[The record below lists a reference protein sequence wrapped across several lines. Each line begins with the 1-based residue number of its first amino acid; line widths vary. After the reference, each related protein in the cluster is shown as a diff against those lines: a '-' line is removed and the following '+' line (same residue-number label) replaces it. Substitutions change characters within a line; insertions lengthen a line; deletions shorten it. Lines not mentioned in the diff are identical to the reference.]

1 MISRLW
7 YRVRLRP
14 DQIAAGH
21 VELIRRRF
29 VRAVERVDGTVDMCL
44 FIAAHATHLDDLRA
58 DGVGELGSTADAV
71 FFSPASIA
79 AIPHV
84 LARYGAELCEP
95 PHRAYAALLV
105 GEARHWDLLP
115 YAAH

>member
-1 MISRLW
+1 MSCLW
-7 YRVRLRP
+7 YRVRLRQ

-21 VELIRRRF
+21 VEIIRRRF
-29 VRAVERVDGTVDMCL
+29 VRAVKSGDGRADVCL
-44 FIAAHATHLDDLRA
+44 FIAAHATHLDHLSV
-58 DGVGELGSTADAV
+58 DGLGEIGSAADAV

-79 AIPHV
+79 LVPHV
-84 LARYGAELCEP
+84 LARYGAEPCEP
-95 PHRAYAALLV
+95 PGRAHAALLV

>member
-1 MISRLW
+1 MMSRLW
-7 YRVRLRP
+7 YRVRLRA

-21 VELIRRRF
+21 VEIIRRRF
-29 VRAVERVDGTVDMCL
+29 VRAVEKGDDSADACL
-44 FIAAHATHLDDLRA
+44 FLAPHATHLDHLRA
-58 DGVGELGSTADAV
+58 DSEGESGSAAESV

-79 AIPHV
+79 LIPHV
-84 LARYGAELCEP
+84 LARYGAEPCEP
-95 PHRAYAALLV
+95 PDRAHAALLV